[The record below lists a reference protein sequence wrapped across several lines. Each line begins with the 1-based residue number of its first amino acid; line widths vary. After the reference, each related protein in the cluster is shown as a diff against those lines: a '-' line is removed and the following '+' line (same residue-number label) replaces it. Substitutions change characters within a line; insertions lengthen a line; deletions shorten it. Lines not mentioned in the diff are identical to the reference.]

1 MSAANETIERS
12 DFALAQRAGRGDMQ
26 AFEEL
31 YRRHNRRVY
40 SLCLRMTR
48 NVTEA
53 EDLAQEVFVLLFRK
67 IGSFRGQS
75 AFTTWLHRL
84 TVNQVLMHW
93 RKSGVRLE
101 KTTDDGET
109 PVQVRKGTEDHRAMS
124 IVDRIA
130 LDNAI
135 AQLPPGYRLVFTLHD
150 IEGHE
155 HTEIARML
163 ARTVGTSKS
172 QLHKARMKLRDL
184 LKRRNESPSRDANE
198 DVRQITQKKTAMR
211 AFKKLKPVGLLNQP
225 APHLRN
231 VSWHCSVLLGA
242 LLLLSVGAHGQ
253 TVEPNIPKST
263 AADQTQTAD
272 IESYLDRLIA
282 NAVVAGDAASVIK
295 EADSYRAQA
304 NQKLKSGQRDEASA
318 LFRQAGEVIAA
329 AAPEGD
335 IKSEDPLL
343 REYLREIT
351 KELVAL
357 DAAPNQ
363 SSLATVGPNLTGV
376 DYSNPRIAAF
386 LNYYQGRGRS
396 RLEIGRARFA
406 SYRPMMAR
414 IFREEG
420 VPEWLLGLGFVEST
434 YNPIAHSPKEAHGI
448 WQFVPGTGE
457 RYGLKRTAWADER
470 GNPEKSTRAAA
481 RYLRDLHALFGDW
494 QLALAAY
501 NWGEGRVAKVIRRTG
516 IRDFWTLAARGLMP
530 QETANYV
537 PSVLAASQLLLGN
550 NRSITAPQPLSIA
563 SQDASAGS
571 DFQTAESD
579 SDTQS
584 LKRNET
590 DEQING
596 LRQQLRG
603 LPDQI
608 VVGGKRITNP
618 EVMRIN
624 KEINRLA
631 TEARRQRL
639 ITVTGNQ

>member
-1 MSAANETIERS
+1 
-12 DFALAQRAGRGDMQ
+12 MQ

-40 SLCLRMTR
+40 SICLRMTR
-48 NVTEA
+48 NITEA
-53 EDLAQEVFVLLFRK
+53 EDLAQEVFVQLFRK
-67 IGSFRGQS
+67 VGMFRGQS
-75 AFTTWLHRL
+75 LFTTWLHRL
-84 TVNQVLMHW
+84 TVNQVLMYW

-101 KTTDDGET
+101 QTTEDGET
-109 PVQVRKGTEDHRAMS
+109 PVQVVKGTEDHRAMP

-163 ARTVGTSKS
+163 SRSVGTSKS
-172 QLHKARMKLRDL
+172 QLHKARMKLRAL
-184 LKRRNESPSRDANE
+184 LRRRNEPTSAEGNGGNRSLKH
-198 DVRQITQKKTAMR
+198 ITPKKTTMR
-211 AFKKLKPVGLLNQP
+211 AFKTLAPTGLHNQP
-225 APHLRN
+225 APQWRN
-231 VSWHCSVLLGA
+231 VSWHFSLLLGA
-242 LLLLSVGAHGQ
+242 LLFLSVSAKGQ
-253 TVEPNIPKST
+253 TVEPNNAKSPT
-263 AADQTQTAD
+263 ADQTQTAN

-282 NAVVAGDAASVIK
+282 GAVIAGDAASVIK
-295 EADSYRAQA
+295 EADTYRAQA
-304 NQKLKSGQRDEASA
+304 NQKLKSGQRDEARA

-329 AAPEGD
+329 AAPDGD
-335 IKSEDPLL
+335 IKNEDPLL

-351 KELVAL
+351 RELVAL
-357 DAAPNQ
+357 DSPNRTSSFAA
-363 SSLATVGPNLTGV
+363 GGNLV
-376 DYSNPRIAAF
+376 AADYSNPRVAAF

-434 YNPIAHSPKEAHGI
+434 YNTIAHSPKEAHGI

-457 RYGLKRTAWADER
+457 RYGLKRTAWTDER

-501 NWGEGRVAKVIRRTG
+501 NWGEGRVAKLIRRTG

-550 NRSITAPQPLSIA
+550 NRPITAPEPVSIA
-563 SQDASAGS
+563 SQDASAGG
-571 DFQTAESD
+571 DVQKAESD

-584 LKRNET
+584 LKRSDT
-590 DEQING
+590 DEQISR
-596 LRQQLRG
+596 LRQQLIG

>member
-1 MSAANETIERS
+1 MNADSETTERS

-40 SLCLRMTR
+40 SICLRMTR

-53 EDLAQEVFVLLFRK
+53 EDLAQEVFVQLFRK
-67 IGSFRGQS
+67 VGMFRGHS
-75 AFTTWLHRL
+75 LFTTWLHRL

-93 RKSGVRLE
+93 RKSGVQLE
-101 KTTDDGET
+101 QTTEDGET
-109 PVQVRKGTEDHRAMS
+109 PVQVVKGTEDHRAMP

-163 ARTVGTSKS
+163 GRSVGTSKS
-172 QLHKARMKLRDL
+172 QLHKARLKLRAL
-184 LKRRNESPSRDANE
+184 LRRRNESASPAGSAGNSLE
-198 DVRQITQKKTAMR
+198 KQIPQKKTAMR

-225 APHLRN
+225 APHWRN
-231 VSWHCSVLLGA
+231 VGWHFA
-242 LLLLSVGAHGQ
+242 LLLGVSLFLSVGTQGQ
-253 TVEPNIPKST
+253 TVEPKIQKAT
-263 AADQTQTAD
+263 AADETVN

-282 NAVVAGDAASVIK
+282 GAVVAGDAASVIK
-295 EADSYRAQA
+295 EADSYRTQA
-304 NQKLKSGQRDEASA
+304 NQKLKDGRRDEARE

-329 AAPEGD
+329 AAPDGD
-335 IKSEDPLL
+335 IKNEDPLL

-351 KELVAL
+351 RELVAL
-357 DAAPNQ
+357 EGANRTSLNPTGSDLVAA
-363 SSLATVGPNLTGV
+363 
-376 DYSNPRIAAF
+376 DYSNPRVAAF

-414 IFREEG
+414 IFRDEG
-420 VPEWLLGLGFVEST
+420 VPEWLLAVGFVEST
-434 YNPIAHSPKEAHGI
+434 YSSTAHSPKEAHGI
-448 WQFVPGTGE
+448 WQFIPGTGD
-457 RYGLKRTAWADER
+457 RYGLKRTAWSDER

-537 PSVLAASQLLLGN
+537 PSVLAASRLLLGGN
-550 NRSITAPQPLSIA
+550 DKPIADVEAPNIT
-563 SQDASAGS
+563 
-571 DFQTAESD
+571 E
-579 SDTQS
+579 
-584 LKRNET
+584 R
-590 DEQING
+590 
-596 LRQQLRG
+596 
-603 LPDQI
+603 
-608 VVGGKRITNP
+608 
-618 EVMRIN
+618 
-624 KEINRLA
+624 
-631 TEARRQRL
+631 
-639 ITVTGNQ
+639 